1 MLAFFTATMEDPLS
15 GAVEVVKDRLYY
27 APLQSAPLRD
37 ATTTVT
43 NASTGQPES
52 RPIHYFCIDQ
62 DFEYYNFYLDFG
74 PFNLGHLYQFCRM
87 LNEKLDDSRFSN
99 HVICYYSSAAP
110 TNRTNAAYLIC
121 AWQVLY
127 MNKTPEESFAG
138 FTGDKGGKVVSS
150 PPRSV
155 MNGGDD
161 VLSPIPFHDAT
172 QFVCT
177 YDLTVLDCIRGLA
190 KARAYGFFDFSSFD
204 LKEYRFYEQV
214 ENGDLNWILYGKIVA
229 FAGPE
234 RVRRVS
240 PSGHY
245 ALTPSDL
252 IPYFKKRNIGLV
264 VRLNEKRYD
273 ERDFVTA
280 GIDFCDSVY
289 PDGSCPPMST
299 LRKVVAAFESVPSDK
314 GFAVHCKA
322 GLGRTGTM
330 IGAYLMKHYRLTAAE
345 AIGWMRICRPGMV
358 IGPQQQFL
366 EDIEQRMW
374 HEGSVMTEKPARSL
388 FGSMADRLLGSRQ
401 SSESSSGSKRRSD
414 RYDKTAEGVVITK
427 DIESL
432 SVDGDEEDVVVPVG
446 GEEIV
451 GQGDALI
458 ARRLEADR
466 RIKEK
471 AKAGLV

>member
-1 MLAFFTATMEDPLS
+1 VPP
-15 GAVEVVKDRLYY
+15 RN
-27 APLQSAPLRD
+27 

-52 RPIHYFCIDQ
+52 RPIHHFCIDR

-87 LNEKLDDSRFSN
+87 LNEKLDDSRYSN

-110 TNRTNAAYLIC
+110 TTRTNAAYLIC

-138 FTGDKGGKVVSS
+138 FTGGRGAKVVSS

-172 QFVCT
+172 QYACT
-177 YDLTVLDCIRGLA
+177 YDLTVLDCIRGLV

-214 ENGDLNWILYGKIVA
+214 ENGDLNWILYGKIIA

-252 IPYFKKRNIGLV
+252 IPYFKKKNIGLV
-264 VRLNEKRYD
+264 VRLNERCYD
-273 ERDFVTA
+273 EQDFVKA

-299 LRKVVAAFESVPSDK
+299 LRKVVAAFESIPSEK

-345 AIGWMRICRPGMV
+345 TIGWMRICRPGMV

-427 DIESL
+427 EIESL
-432 SVDGDEEDVVVPVG
+432 SVDGDEDDDVVPEG

-458 ARRLEADR
+458 ARRLEVER
-466 RIKEK
+466 RIKQK
-471 AKAGLV
+471 AKAGVV

>member
-1 MLAFFTATMEDPLS
+1 MFIC
-15 GAVEVVKDRLYY
+15 RLNIK
-27 APLQSAPLRD
+27 SHIR
-37 ATTTVT
+37 
-43 NASTGQPES
+43 
-52 RPIHYFCIDQ
+52 
-62 DFEYYNFYLDFG
+62 
-74 PFNLGHLYQFCRM
+74 
-87 LNEKLDDSRFSN
+87 
-99 HVICYYSSAAP
+99 
-110 TNRTNAAYLIC
+110 
-121 AWQVLY
+121 
-127 MNKTPEESFAG
+127 
-138 FTGDKGGKVVSS
+138 SS
-150 PPRSV
+150 PS
-155 MNGGDD
+155 
-161 VLSPIPFHDAT
+161 L
-172 QFVCT
+172 
-177 YDLTVLDCIRGLA
+177 LIRLGTP
-190 KARAYGFFDFSSFD
+190 K
-204 LKEYRFYEQV
+204 
-214 ENGDLNWILYGKIVA
+214 NGDLNWILYGKIVA

>member
-1 MLAFFTATMEDPLS
+1 
-15 GAVEVVKDRLYY
+15 
-27 APLQSAPLRD
+27 
-37 ATTTVT
+37 
-43 NASTGQPES
+43 
-52 RPIHYFCIDQ
+52 
-62 DFEYYNFYLDFG
+62 
-74 PFNLGHLYQFCRM
+74 
-87 LNEKLDDSRFSN
+87 
-99 HVICYYSSAAP
+99 
-110 TNRTNAAYLIC
+110 
-121 AWQVLY
+121 